1 MANDARIAI
10 KNRKKNT
17 LNDLLENLTKP
28 KVRDLGYL
36 KEVLTTRA
44 LQFGQKNFRFDS
56 IRFANLINL
65 PLLH

>member
-36 KEVLTTRA
+36 KEVLTTCWE
-44 LQFGQKNFRFDS
+44 Q
-56 IRFANLINL
+56 INHTAE
-65 PLLH
+65 PDEQGD